1 MKDAEDDLVDDTE
14 NGTEEENTGSE
25 NGEEDGDG
33 EEKDVEDGGGE
44 DVRK

>member
-1 MKDAEDDLVDDTE
+1 MKDVEDDLVDDIE
-14 NGTEEENTGSE
+14 NGIEEENIGSE